1 MRALVIAPFVVAM
14 LAVPAVAERL
24 PTFAK
29 GTEYATAREAL
40 LKSGWQPQH
49 RPDAQPCDDDDRC
62 NGRPEMVSCAGTG
75 AGNCL
80 FAWQKGPT
88 QIEVGTIYESPPVV
102 AAVRC
107 RKGC

>member
-1 MRALVIAPFVVAM
+1 MRALILAPVVVAV
-14 LAVPAVAERL
+14 LAGSALAERL
-24 PTFAK
+24 PIIAK
-29 GTEYATAREAL
+29 GTEYAAAREAL

-80 FAWQKGPT
+80 FAWEKGPT
-88 QIEVGTIYESPPVV
+88 QIEVGTIHDLPPIV
-102 AAVRC
+102 AGIRC